1 MLRQKILTV
10 VLLLSC
16 LVILSAVPA
25 RAGEYT
31 VIQSGGLARQYI
43 LVQPKSA
50 SGPVPLIVVLHG
62 TYGTGRKM
70 QRGLGF
76 DAYAN
81 RLGFAVA
88 YPDAY
93 TLEGER
99 STTRWNDGRETL
111 QSTKLKIDDVQF
123 LRDMVADIQSKAAI
137 DSKHIFVTGAS
148 NGGMM
153 AYRAACE
160 AADIFV
166 ASAPV
171 IGNIPVPLF
180 GKCAPSKPISILA
193 INGTADPFV
202 PFDGGT
208 VCKEVSKRF
217 CERGEVV
224 SADKSLALFAKA
236 ANCQGS
242 LTSTPLL
249 PKYPDDP
256 TVRKVEYSACTAGT
270 QVGAYWIDGGG
281 HTWPPKKGQLI
292 GKNGEPT
299 RNLDATKEIVQF
311 FMAQK

>member
-1 MLRQKILTV
+1 MRRFAQL
-10 VLLLSC
+10 C
-16 LVILSAVPA
+16 LYFALAAANFHSAYA
-25 RAGEYT
+25 AEYT
-31 VIQSGGLARQYI
+31 SIQSGGFARQYI
-43 LVQPKSA
+43 LVVPKLA
-50 SGPVPLIVVLHG
+50 SGPLPLIVVLHG
-62 TYGTGRKM
+62 TYGTGSKM

-81 RLGFAVA
+81 QLGFAVA

-93 TLEGER
+93 QLQGER

-111 QSTKLKIDDVQF
+111 QSTKLKINDVQF
-123 LRDMVADIQSKAAI
+123 LRDMVADIKTKAAI
-137 DSKHIFVTGAS
+137 DSKRIFVTGAS

-160 AADIFV
+160 AADVFA

-171 IGNIPVPLF
+171 IGNIP
-180 GKCAPSKPISILA
+180 KPIYESCRPSQPVSILA

-202 PFDGGT
+202 PFEGGQ
-208 VCKEVSKRF
+208 VCQSVAGRF
-217 CERGEVV
+217 CEKGYVA
-224 SADKSLALFAKA
+224 SAAQSLALFAKA
-236 ANCQGS
+236 AGCQGS
-242 LTSTPLL
+242 LTSASLP
-249 PKYPDDP
+249 PKYPEDP
-256 TVRKVEYSACTAGT
+256 KVRKVGYGGCSAGK

-311 FMAQK
+311 FLAHK